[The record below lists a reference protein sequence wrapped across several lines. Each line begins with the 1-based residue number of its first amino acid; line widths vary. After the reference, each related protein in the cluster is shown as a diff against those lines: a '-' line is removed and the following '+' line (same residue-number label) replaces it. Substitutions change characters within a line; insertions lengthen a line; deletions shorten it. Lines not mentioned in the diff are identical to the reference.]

1 MIQLDISRT
10 MNLLT
15 SFDELRKTVASWAL
29 LFIRALIFLNE
40 ETIDIGTIQS
50 QKMHWN
56 DYRQPLISLNL
67 TFKFLKQRMS
77 K

>member
-1 MIQLDISRT
+1 MIQHDISRI

-40 ETIDIGTIQS
+40 ETTDIGTIQS
-50 QKMHWN
+50 QKSIGMIIVNHLS
-56 DYRQPLISLNL
+56 R
-67 TFKFLKQRMS
+67 
-77 K
+77 

>member
-40 ETIDIGTIQS
+40 ETTDIGTIQS
-50 QKMHWN
+50 QKSIGMIIVNHLS
-56 DYRQPLISLNL
+56 R
-67 TFKFLKQRMS
+67 
-77 K
+77 